1 MDDLLAGYRRRTRE
15 LEALYETAGDLSALR
30 DVDQV
35 LAAIVR
41 RGRQLL
47 ASDMAYL
54 MLLDKEAPEAYMRVT
69 DGTLTPEFLSIRL
82 SFGQGLGGLVAGT
95 GMPQWT
101 SDYPADPRFASSL
114 DRIIRDEGI
123 KAILGVPLKSG
134 DRVIGVL
141 FASARS
147 RREFEPGEV
156 ALLGSLAS
164 HAAIA
169 LENASLFEESQR
181 ALAELQQATARIEE
195 HSRQLEVA
203 AELHEKLT
211 QLVLTGAPL
220 PALADAVADS
230 VGGAVVVLD
239 PDGHALTPV
248 PDAVST
254 AVDGPTELLAQLVT
268 DLAEGADRSGHRG
281 GSWAT
286 GLDATAGPTT
296 TGLSTT
302 AAAPRSARIA
312 PVGAGG
318 RGLGFLVHLG
328 EPLGDTDVRSL
339 ERAALVTALLLLDR
353 RALDEAGVRAREE
366 LLGDLVG
373 AARSPGSR
381 ETPQD
386 VEARVRERARAG
398 GIALAQPPYVALVA
412 VDADPTTTGPA
423 GGTQAA
429 RHLADEVARVCSQEQ
444 GLAHVRDG
452 HAAFLLHGSDASTLA
467 RDLARRLTEAG
478 AETVTVGA
486 EGPSELLA
494 EAAARLPRALTCAR
508 VLQAIGQHGSGATP
522 EQLGIYT
529 LLLSETGQGQIEGFV
544 RETLGPVLDDDAAR
558 EGGRLVDTLTT
569 WYDLGGQPKQ
579 VAESL
584 FVHVNTLYQRLERV
598 DRLLG
603 REWRRGEQSL
613 QVHLALRLAR
623 LLRDA

>member
-1 MDDLLAGYRRRTRE
+1 MDDLLADYRRRTRE

-54 MLLDKEAPEAYMRVT
+54 MLLDDEAHEAYMQVS

-123 KAILGVPLKSG
+123 KAILGVPLKIG
-134 DRVIGVL
+134 DRVLGVL

-147 RREFEPGEV
+147 HREFGPSEV
-156 ALLGSLAS
+156 ALLSSLAS

-181 ALAELQQATARIEE
+181 ALAELQQANARVEE
-195 HSRQLEVA
+195 HSRRLETA
-203 AELHEKLT
+203 AELHEALT

-220 PALADAVADS
+220 PTLADAVAAS
-230 VGGAVVVLD
+230 VGGSVVVLD
-239 PDGHALTPV
+239 PKGHPLTPV
-248 PDAVST
+248 PEAASAAIDALSSRV
-254 AVDGPTELLAQLVT
+254 AGDGEVEHKA
-268 DLAEGADRSGHRG
+268 SG

-286 GLDATAGPTT
+286 DLALRDHDGDVVPTT
-296 TGLSTT
+296 
-302 AAAPRSARIA
+302 ARIA
-312 PVGAGG
+312 PAGSGG

-328 EPLGDTDVRSL
+328 DPLGDTDVRSL

-353 RALDEAGVRAREE
+353 RVLDEAGARAREE
-366 LLGDLVG
+366 LLGDLVS
-373 AARSPGSR
+373 ASR
-381 ETPQD
+381 DSAMEPAVDT
-386 VEARVRERARAG
+386 ESRIRERARTNGISLAG
-398 GIALAQPPYVALVA
+398 PPYVALAA
-412 VDADPTTTGPA
+412 VHAGDAES
-423 GGTQAA
+423 A
-429 RHLADEVARVCSQEQ
+429 RHLAREVAKTGLTEQ

-452 HAAFLLHGSDASTLA
+452 HAAFILHGSDAARLA
-467 RDLARRLTEAG
+467 GDLARRFAETG
-478 AETVTVGA
+478 VETVTVGA
-486 EGPSELLA
+486 DGPRDLLA
-494 EAAARLPRALTCAR
+494 EAAAQLPRALTCAR
-508 VLQAIGQHGSGATP
+508 VLQVIGQQGAGATP

-529 LLLSETGQGQIEGFV
+529 LLFSEAGRGQIEGFV
-544 RETLGPVLDDDAAR
+544 REAIGPVLDDDAAR
-558 EGGRLVDTLTT
+558 EGGRLVETLTAH
-569 WYDLGGQPKQ
+569 YDLGGQPKQ
-579 VAESL
+579 VAETL
-584 FVHVNTLYQRLERV
+584 YIHVNTLYQRLERV